1 MKGFLHKTEQGWFV
15 GPTNDMAGV
24 IYPLH
29 PKDEEMVE
37 SAFTEKFTSD
47 IDFEIVYVDVVDK
60 EYLSNRV
67 PYAMLVNK
75 IDHSES
81 WGKETGY

>member
-1 MKGFLHKTEQGWFV
+1 MKGFLHKTEQGWMVDYPRAF
-15 GPTNDMAGV
+15 NKC
-24 IYPLH
+24 ILPLH
-29 PKDEEMVE
+29 PKDAEMVE
-37 SAFTEKFTSD
+37 SAFNDGFTRD
-47 IDFEIVYVDVVDK
+47 VYFEIVHVDVVDK

-75 IDHSES
+75 IDHSDD